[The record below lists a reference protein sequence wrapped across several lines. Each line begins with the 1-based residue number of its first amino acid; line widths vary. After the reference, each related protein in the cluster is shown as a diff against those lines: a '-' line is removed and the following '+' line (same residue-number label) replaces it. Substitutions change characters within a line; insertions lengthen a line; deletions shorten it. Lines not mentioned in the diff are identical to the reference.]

1 MRATLIAS
9 VKGERLSENSQNEKI
24 EKVATELFI
33 RDGYN
38 GVSYLAIGKELGIT
52 HSNIHYYYRTKGA
65 LAEAVLKRVSKETLR
80 VTGEIWTDTSISL
93 FEKFVQIRNSTFE
106 SYLHFNPDGKGGRP
120 WGLLSRFSM
129 EADALT
135 PEMRRLIRSTLR
147 KMEENMMVAVEMA
160 ITSGELQKGTP
171 VEGVT
176 LQISSMMY
184 TTGQLTRHASGF
196 SRLDDLFK
204 WTISLLLKAYGI
216 PRAIEQRWPS
226 LPLVRDTVQAKIA
239 A

>member
-1 MRATLIAS
+1 MRATSSAS
-9 VKGERLSENSQNEKI
+9 VKGEKVLEITQNEKI
-24 EKVATELFI
+24 ETVATELFI
-33 RDGYN
+33 RNGYN
-38 GVSYLAIGKELGIT
+38 GVSYLGIGKELGIT

-80 VTGEIWTDTSISL
+80 VTGEIWTDSSISL
-93 FEKFVQIRNSTFE
+93 FEKFVRIRNSTFE

-135 PEMRRLIRSTLR
+135 PEIRRLIRSTLR
-147 KMEENMMVAVEMA
+147 KMEENTTVSVEMA
-160 ITSGELQKGTP
+160 IASGELQKSTP

-184 TTGQLTRHASGF
+184 MTGQLTRHASGF

-204 WTISLLLKAYGI
+204 WTISLLLKAYGD
-216 PRAIEQRWPS
+216 PRAAEQQWPA
-226 LPLVRDTVQAKIA
+226 LPLVRKTAQAKIA

>member
-1 MRATLIAS
+1 MRATSSAS
-9 VKGERLSENSQNEKI
+9 VKGEKVLEITQNEKI
-24 EKVATELFI
+24 ETVATELFI

-38 GVSYLAIGKELGIT
+38 GVSYLGIGKELGIT

-80 VTGEIWTDTSISL
+80 VTGEIWTDTNISL
-93 FEKFVQIRNSTFE
+93 FEKFVRIRNSTFE

-147 KMEENMMVAVEMA
+147 KMEENTTVSVEMA
-160 ITSGELQKGTP
+160 IASGELQKSTP

-184 TTGQLTRHASGF
+184 MTGQLTRHASGF

-204 WTISLLLKAYGI
+204 WTISLLLKAYGD
-216 PRAIEQRWPS
+216 PRAAEQQWPA
-226 LPLVRDTVQAKIA
+226 LPLVRKTAQAKIA

>member
-1 MRATLIAS
+1 MKAVLTAS
-9 VKGERLSENSQNEKI
+9 SKDEKGSAITPSEKI
-24 EKVATELFI
+24 EAVATELFI

-38 GVSYLAIGKELGIT
+38 GVSYLGIGKELGIT
-52 HSNIHYYYRTKGA
+52 HSNIHYYYRTKVA

-80 VTGEIWTDTSISL
+80 VTGDIWTDADLSL
-93 FEKFVQIRNSTFE
+93 FEKFVRIRNSTFE
-106 SYLHFNPDGKGGRP
+106 SYLQFNPDGKGGRP

-135 PEMRRLIRSTLR
+135 PEMRRLIRATLR
-147 KMEENMMVAVEMA
+147 KMEENMMLAVEMA
-160 ITSGELQKGTP
+160 ISSGELQKGTP

-184 TTGQLTRHASGF
+184 MTGQLTRHASGF
-196 SRLDDLFK
+196 SRLDNLFK
-204 WTISLLLKAYGI
+204 WTISLLLKAYGN
-216 PRAIEQRWPS
+216 PKAAEQDWPVV
-226 LPLVRDTVQAKIA
+226 PAFKKTAARIA